1 MNSSV
6 IAGARGVNRI
16 EARLDNQ
23 QPAGLCEVNPA
34 ELEAVQGGMLALI
47 LWAAV
52 ATGQLHYPVDLGY

>member
-6 IAGARGVNRI
+6 IDSVRGINRI
-16 EARLDNQ
+16 EACLDNQ
-23 QPAGLCEVNPA
+23 QAAGLCEVNPA
-34 ELEAVQGGMLALI
+34 ELEAVEGGMLALI